1 MISAQRLRK
10 HNTKYSKETKSIHLT
25 FIAET
30 ACMSLVAGLG
40 FEHSCNEIRTVACFI
55 GPGAALISGESG
67 SYVIVISSGG
77 FPCLTTHAIASWY
90 RCVMSRGL
98 FLNVEPKVIERPIG
112 FGAKP
117 LMPWV
122 VVRRRFS

>member
-1 MISAQRLRK
+1 
-10 HNTKYSKETKSIHLT
+10 
-25 FIAET
+25 
-30 ACMSLVAGLG
+30 MSLVAGLASNTCVKRSG
-40 FEHSCNEIRTVACFI
+40 WLYALSFDPS
-55 GPGAALISGESG
+55 AALISGASG
-67 SYVIVISSGG
+67 SYVIMMSSGG
-77 FPCLTTHAIASWY
+77 FPCLTTHVIASWY

-112 FGAKP
+112 FGVKP